1 MELDYLYSEGDVGD
15 LDLLFRESMKVVSVN
30 CSLTQ
35 PSVITPPHHSRV
47 ARMNEWEMDIRR
59 RPDEDPSSGGFHP

>member
-35 PSVITPPHHSRV
+35 PSVTPF
-47 ARMNEWEMDIRR
+47 ARRANE
-59 RPDEDPSSGGFHP
+59 